1 MFFKKSRIESQ
12 RGGNEVK
19 RCSFCHKAEGEV
31 AKLISGPSACI
42 CGECVRV
49 CTGLIASEPD
59 RGTEQGPP
67 PAGEDTAAPTI
78 ERTAY
83 CAFCGRPI
91 EWDEAVLVPE
101 RGAYCQACV
110 ADDSTPSA

>member
-1 MFFKKSRIESQ
+1 MFFKKDRNGSQ

-31 AKLISGPSACI
+31 AKLISGPSVYI
-42 CGECVRV
+42 CDECVRV

-59 RGTEQGPP
+59 CEDDQRPP
-67 PAGEDTAAPTI
+67 PAGEDTAAPSI

-91 EWDEAVLVPE
+91 ERDEAVLVPE
-101 RGAYCQACV
+101 QGVYCPACV
-110 ADDSTPSA
+110 ADDAKPGS